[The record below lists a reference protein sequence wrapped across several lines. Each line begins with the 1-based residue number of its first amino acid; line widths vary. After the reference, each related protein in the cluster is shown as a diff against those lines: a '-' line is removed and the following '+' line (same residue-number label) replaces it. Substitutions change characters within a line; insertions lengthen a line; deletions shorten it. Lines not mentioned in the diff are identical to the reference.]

1 MTQHAHA
8 LLPLIWSSA
17 ERSPVQSGPVGL
29 GPPGTDG
36 DDSLALPLTGLYGL
50 LLRYGGPRD
59 VALWLRPAATVP
71 WRSLQLR
78 YSAISDGSALGPT
91 LQACQQAL
99 RETLR
104 SHPGPGGRE
113 ALATGSGLRTGTGRL
128 TCEVALPAVLD
139 EGDTAVF
146 GRAGAPGEADDA
158 VVFVLTQDS
167 RSGWSVSLRSAFTP
181 ADPKAPARMLA
192 HLAAFVSA
200 SVASPRARVG
210 EVAYLSAPETRLA
223 DQLNDPP
230 EAVVRGDAQCIHTII
245 EHAAWRYPGKVALIQ
260 GAERVTFRQLD
271 EKANAIAA
279 EMITRGI
286 SRGDRVGILAA
297 RSAEFVVAALAVMKA
312 GAAYVPLDPLLPAVR
327 LSTLFR
333 IGSVRL
339 LLAEHFAQ
347 EVASGL
353 TGAWMAIPPVRAIE
367 ELPGHQLPAPVV
379 GGKDLAYIIFTSGST
394 GTPKGVLLD
403 HYGRVNLLADLN
415 NRVGNGPDDRILANA
430 SPSFDASV
438 MEIFGPLAAGTGVVL
453 PDRGHE
459 YDVAHWVELVRDE
472 GVTVWNSVPSL
483 LTAFLRA
490 WEHDRR
496 GTSSQ
501 TPGPLRAF
509 VLGGDWIPLE
519 QPSRI
524 WAAFP
529 GAQIHAIGGNTE
541 VSVCSTI
548 YPFAEVKP
556 DWRSI
561 PYGRALS
568 NQTLYV
574 LDPFG
579 ELAAPDLAGEVA
591 LGGVGVGW
599 GYDSN
604 PRLTAERFVPDP
616 FGPLPG
622 ARLYLTGDRGRL
634 RPDGFVELLGR
645 LDQQV
650 KIEGVRIELGEI
662 QACLCRQPEVAEGVV
677 VPRRAADGRVHSL
690 VGFVVPAAGPAT
702 AGMTSSADGDQ
713 AGSLATVL
721 RERMAAELPRPMVPQ
736 RVMVLDSLPLN
747 SNGKVDQRAL
757 QALAAAG
764 TSTAPRGPRPEGD
777 DEIVRAVSE
786 VWAEVL
792 GTDTLP
798 GADEV
803 FADLGG
809 GSLAAMQVA
818 SRLRTRFNADIKVAD
833 LFTTA
838 TAAEIASLVRASQQT
853 SRPMPA
859 LVRRRKG
866 PHRSAR

>member
-8 LLPLIWSSA
+8 LLPQLWSSA
-17 ERSPVQSGPVGL
+17 KRSPVQSEPVAL
-29 GPPGTDG
+29 GPPAAGN
-36 DDSLALPLTGLYGL
+36 DDPMTLPLTGLYGL

-59 VALWLRPAATVP
+59 IALWLRPAASAP
-71 WRSLQLR
+71 WHSLRLR
-78 YSAISDGSALGPT
+78 YSAVGDGSALGPT

-99 RETLR
+99 REALS
-104 SHPGPGGRE
+104 SHPAPGGGPAPVTWPSLGE
-113 ALATGSGLRTGTGRL
+113 GGDGLTY
-128 TCEVALPAVLD
+128 EVALAAVLD
-139 EGDTAVF
+139 EGEADAF
-146 GRAGAPGEADDA
+146 GEADDA
-158 VVFVLTQDS
+158 VVFVLTRDS
-167 RSGWSVSLRSAFTP
+167 RAGWAVSLQSAFVP
-181 ADPKAPARMLA
+181 ADPEAPARMLA
-192 HLAAFVSA
+192 HLAAFVRA
-200 SVASPRARVG
+200 SVATPRVRVG
-210 EVAYLSAPETRLA
+210 EVAYLSAAERRLA

-230 EAVVRGDAQCIHTII
+230 APVARADAQCIHSII
-245 EHAAWRYPGKVALIQ
+245 EQASQRHPDNIALIQ
-260 GAERVTFRQLD
+260 GAGRLTFRQLD
-271 EKANAIAA
+271 EKANALAA

-286 SRGDRVGILAA
+286 SYGDRVGILAA

-339 LLAEHFAQ
+339 LLAERSAD

-353 TGAWMAIPPVRAIE
+353 TGEWMAIPPVQAIE
-367 ELPGHQLPAPVV
+367 ELSGHQLRAPAV
-379 GGKDLAYIIFTSGST
+379 GGEDLAYIIFTSGST

-403 HYGRVNLLADLN
+403 HYGRVNLLTDLN
-415 NRVGNGPDDRILANA
+415 NRVGNGPDDRILASA

-453 PDRGHE
+453 PARGHE
-459 YDVAHWVELVRDE
+459 YDVSHWVNLVRDE
-472 GVTVWNSVPSL
+472 NVTIWNSVPSL

-490 WEHDRR
+490 WEQDGRDAP
-496 GTSSQ
+496 TQ
-501 TPGPLRAF
+501 APGSLRAF

-529 GAQIHAIGGNTE
+529 AAKIYAIGGNTE

-548 YPFAEVKP
+548 YPVTEVKP

-574 LDPFG
+574 LDSFG
-579 ELAAPDLAGEVA
+579 ELAPPDLAGEVA

-599 GYDSN
+599 GYDGN

-622 ARLYLTGDRGRL
+622 GRLYLTGDRGRL

-677 VPRRAADGRVHSL
+677 VPRRAADGRVLSL
-690 VGFVVPAAGPAT
+690 AAFVVPASVAGRMVGGGNEEDSGT
-702 AGMTSSADGDQ
+702 R
-713 AGSLATVL
+713 LATVL
-721 RERMAAELPRPMVPQ
+721 RERMAAELPGPMVPQ
-736 RVMVLDSLPLN
+736 RVMILDSLPLN
-747 SNGKVDQRAL
+747 SNGKVDQRSL
-757 QALAAAG
+757 EALAA
-764 TSTAPRGPRPEGD
+764 TSTSIAPHAGPRGPRPEED
-777 DEIVRAVSE
+777 DEMVRAVSK

-798 GADEV
+798 GAYEV

-818 SRLRTRFNADIKVAD
+818 SRLSTRFNADIKVAD
-833 LFTTA
+833 LFATA
-838 TAAEIASLVRASQQT
+838 TVADVARLVRASQQT

-859 LVRRRKG
+859 LARRRKSS
-866 PHRSAR
+866 PSSAR